1 MMTPVARLM
10 EISYDGLVA
19 QRALYAAAK
28 LGVADA
34 LAGAETSSDQVAQEV
49 GAEPESTYRLMRT
62 LASIGILAESAG
74 RQFGLTPT
82 GELLRTDHPQSMRQW
97 IIFSGEPAYLAA
109 WGEIVHTIQTGRPA
123 WDKAHTLS
131 FFEYMA
137 AHPEAGR
144 IFDEAMT
151 SLSHEEA
158 QAVAGAYDFT
168 QFHNVVDVG
177 GGQGNLLVTLL
188 KRYPAMRGVVF
199 DQPQVVEQAKTVLTA
214 EGLGSRC
221 GLESGDFFNAVPA
234 GGDAYLLKYI
244 LHDWDDAHA
253 VTILASCRRA
263 IRPDGKLLLVETV
276 VPGPDEAHFAKLQDL
291 EMLVLFASRERTEE
305 EYGRLLKQ
313 AGFRLERVVPTVQP
327 VSVVEAVPI

>member
-1 MMTPVARLM
+1 MNTPVARLM

-34 LAGAETSSDQVAQEV
+34 LAGAEASSDQVAQAV

-62 LASIGILAESAG
+62 LASLGILAESAD
-74 RQFGLTPT
+74 RRFSLTPS

-97 IIFSGEPAYLAA
+97 IVFSGEPAYLAA
-109 WGEIVHTIQTGRPA
+109 WGEIVHSIQTGRPA
-123 WDKAHTLS
+123 WDKAHSLG
-131 FFEYMA
+131 FFEYLA

-158 QAVAGAYDFT
+158 QAVADAYDFT

-177 GGQGNLLVTLL
+177 GGHGKLLVTLL
-188 KRYPAMRGVVF
+188 KRYPALRGVVF
-199 DQPQVVEQAKTVLTA
+199 DQPQVIEQARGVLAA
-214 EGLGSRC
+214 EGLGDRC
-221 GLESGDFFNAVPA
+221 GLAGGDFFTEVPA

-244 LHDWDDAHA
+244 LHDWEDAHA
-253 VTILASCRRA
+253 VTILAGCRRA
-263 IRPDGKLLLVETV
+263 IAPDGKLLLVETV
-276 VPGPDEAHFAKLQDL
+276 VPGPAEAHFAKLQDL
-291 EMLVLFASRERTEE
+291 EMLVLFASRERTEA
-305 EYGRLLKQ
+305 EYGQLLSQ
-313 AGFRLERVVPTVQP
+313 AGFRLERVVRTVQP

>member
-34 LAGAETSSDQVAQEV
+34 LAGAEASSDQVAQAV
-49 GAEPESTYRLMRT
+49 GADPESTYRLMRT
-62 LASIGILAESAG
+62 LASIGILDESAG
-74 RQFGLTPT
+74 RQFGLTPA
-82 GELLRTDHPQSMRQW
+82 GELLRADHPQSMRQW
-97 IIFSGEPAYLAA
+97 IVFSGEPAYLAA

-123 WDKAHTLS
+123 WDKAHSLS

-158 QAVAGAYDFT
+158 QAVADAYDFT
-168 QFHNVVDVG
+168 QFHYVVDVG
-177 GGQGNLLVTLL
+177 GGRGNLLVTLL

-199 DQPQVVEQAKTVLTA
+199 DQPQVIEQAEDVLAA
-214 EGLGSRC
+214 EGLSSRC
-221 GLESGDFFNAVPA
+221 GLESGDFFNGVPV

-253 VTILASCRRA
+253 IAILASCHRA

-291 EMLVLFASRERTEE
+291 EMLVLFASRERTEA
-305 EYGRLLKQ
+305 EYGRILSQ

-327 VSVVEAVPI
+327 VSVIEAVPI

>member
-34 LAGAETSSDQVAQEV
+34 LASAAASSDHVARTV

-74 RQFGLTPT
+74 RQFSLTPT
-82 GELLRTDHPQSMRQW
+82 GELLRTDHPGSMRQW
-97 IIFSGEPAYLAA
+97 IVFSGEPAYLAA

-123 WDKAHTLS
+123 WDKAHSLS

-158 QAVAGAYDFT
+158 QAVADAYDFT
-168 QFHNVVDVG
+168 RFHHVVDVG
-177 GGQGNLLVTLL
+177 GGHGTLLVTLL
-188 KRYPAMRGVVF
+188 KRHPAMRGVVF
-199 DQPQVVEQAKTVLTA
+199 DQPQVIEQA
-214 EGLGSRC
+214 EGILAVEELGRRC
-221 GLESGDFFNAVPA
+221 GLESGDFFSAVPA
-234 GGDAYLLKYI
+234 GGDSYLLKYI

-253 VTILASCRRA
+253 VSILASCRRA
-263 IRPDGKLLLVETV
+263 IRPDGTLLLVETV
-276 VPGPDEAHFAKLQDL
+276 VPGPGEPHFAKLQDL
-291 EMLVLFASRERTEE
+291 EMLVLFASRERTRDEFSQ
-305 EYGRLLKQ
+305 LLSQ
-313 AGFRLERVVPTVQP
+313 GGFRLEQVVPTSLP

>member
-1 MMTPVARLM
+1 MMTTVARLM

-28 LGVADA
+28 LGVADVF
-34 LAGAETSSDQVAQEV
+34 AGGEVSSDHVAREV

-62 LASIGILAESAG
+62 LASLGILAESAG
-74 RQFGLTPT
+74 RQFSLTPT

-97 IIFSGEPAYLAA
+97 IVFSGEPAYLAA
-109 WGEIVHTIQTGRPA
+109 WGEIVYTIQTGRPA
-123 WDKAHTLS
+123 WDKAHSLS
-131 FFEYMA
+131 FFEYLA
-137 AHPEAGR
+137 SHSEAGR

-158 QAVAGAYDFT
+158 EAVADAYDFS
-168 QFHNVVDVG
+168 QFHEIVDVG
-177 GGQGNLLVTLL
+177 GGHGKLLVTLL
-188 KRYPAMRGVVF
+188 KRYPPMHGVVF
-199 DQPQVVEQAKTVLTA
+199 DQPQVIEQARDMLAA
-214 EGLGSRC
+214 EELGDRC
-221 GLESGDFFNAVPA
+221 RLAEGDFFNEVPA

-253 VTILASCRRA
+253 VTILAGCRRA

-276 VPGPDEAHFAKLQDL
+276 VPGPDESHFAKLQDL

-305 EYGRLLKQ
+305 EYGQMLSR
-313 AGFRLERVVPTVQP
+313 AGFRLERVVRTVQP
-327 VSVVEAVPI
+327 VSVIEAVPI